1 MLEALFHYEFIR
13 NALLAG
19 VLAAI
24 ACGVVGSYV
33 VVKKLVFISD
43 GIAHAAFGG
52 IGLGYLI
59 GFSPITMAGVFSI
72 ATALCIGLIGRK
84 TKIPNDTII
93 GILLA
98 MGMSLGVILISLA
111 PGYAPDLFGYLF
123 GNILTVS
130 IASIISIAIL
140 DGIIIMVVMV
150 FFKEFLAMSFDEEYS
165 QLIGIPV
172 KLLNL
177 LLLCLIALTIVIV
190 IRIIGIILVI
200 ALLTIPATLA
210 RRFTYSLKKM
220 MLLAS
225 LFGILL
231 IFFGLWISYELDLAS
246 GSTIVLFSGIVLFL
260 YLGIS
265 RLISRKKKTIK

>member
-1 MLEALFHYEFIR
+1 M
-13 NALLAG
+13 
-19 VLAAI
+19 
-24 ACGVVGSYV
+24 
-33 VVKKLVFISD
+33 SD
-43 GIAHAAFGG
+43 GIAQAAFGG

-72 ATALCIGLIGRK
+72 TTALGIGLIGKK

-130 IASIISIAIL
+130 ITSIISIGIL
-140 DGIIIMVVMV
+140 DAVIVIVVMA
-150 FFKEFLAMSFDEEYS
+150 FFKEFIAISFDEEYS
-165 QLIGIPV
+165 ELIGIPV

-177 LLLCLIALTIVIV
+177 LLLCIIALTIVIA
-190 IRIIGIILVI
+190 IRIIGIVLVI

-210 RRFTYSLKKM
+210 RRFTYNLKKM

-225 LFGILL
+225 MFGIAL
-231 IFFGLWISYELDLAS
+231 IFVGLWISYELDLAS

-265 RLISRKKKTIK
+265 RLTGRKKNK